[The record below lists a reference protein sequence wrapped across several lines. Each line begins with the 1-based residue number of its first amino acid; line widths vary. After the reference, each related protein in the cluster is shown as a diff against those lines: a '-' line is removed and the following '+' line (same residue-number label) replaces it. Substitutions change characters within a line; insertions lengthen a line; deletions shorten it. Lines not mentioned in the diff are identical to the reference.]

1 MELAAPVLEARDLV
15 FSRAVDGRQIRVLDG
30 VSLTLVAGDVVELR
44 GPSGVGKTT
53 LLRALARLLPGM
65 GGELSLGGEPASEIS
80 AQIWRTRVALLP
92 QRATL
97 GAGTVA
103 HNLAFPFT
111 LAVRERMMPPTAE
124 DFRAALDGVGL
135 DDVSLERDVRQ
146 LSVGQAA
153 RVALLRV
160 LLTRPKVLLLD
171 EPDASLDDVSAALL
185 ADATARFASAGGV
198 LVRVSH
204 LRADAEATRRLTL
217 ARGRIEEAA
226 DAR

>member
-1 MELAAPVLEARDLV
+1 MELATPVLEARDLV
-15 FSRAVDGRQIRVLDG
+15 FSRSVDDRDIRVLDG
-30 VSLTLVAGDVVELR
+30 VSLTLDTGDVVELR

-65 GGELSLGGEPASEIS
+65 SGELSLGGEPASEIP
-80 AQIWRTRVALLP
+80 AQVWRTRVALLP
-92 QRATL
+92 QRAAL

-103 HNLAFPFT
+103 YNLAFPFT
-111 LAVRERMMPPTAE
+111 LAVRERIVPPTTDE
-124 DFRAALDGVGL
+124 FRSAMDGLGL

-146 LSVGQAA
+146 LSVGQSA

-185 ADATARFASAGGV
+185 AGATARFAAAGGV

-204 LRADAEATRRLTL
+204 LRADADATRRLTL
-217 ARGRIEEAA
+217 AHGRLEEAA
-226 DAR
+226 DAH